1 MNLYPAVAYFRH
13 LLTAGSTAGHGV
25 HSPYAFDFLTTVV
38 SGKTDGN
45 IMKHTRDLRRE
56 MLSDTRCIRVTDLGA
71 GSVTK
76 AGEERCVAEIARTS
90 AVPRREAE
98 LLSRIVQGAEYRV
111 QGKQLRVQSMEHGAW
126 SMEKGIILELGTS
139 LGISALAMAL
149 AAPERKV
156 MTVEGCPAL
165 AEIARGNL
173 NRHGASNAVVM
184 NMEFATALDS
194 LKKEGQRI
202 SFAFID
208 GNHRGPAMTEY
219 VRKIAE
225 MGEEMIIVL
234 DDIHLTKEMY
244 LAWQSL
250 VASGVAPATME
261 TLRLGIIFRLH
272 SLTPGRYRIRY

>member
-1 MNLYPAVAYFRH
+1 MNLYPAVAWLRH
-13 LLTAGSTAGHGV
+13 LLTATGTAGHGV

-38 SGKTDGN
+38 RGKTAQN

-56 MLSDTRCIRVTDLGA
+56 MLSDTRRISVTDLGA

-76 AGEERCVAEIARTS
+76 AGAERCIAEIERTT
-90 AVPRREAE
+90 ALPEREAG
-98 LLSRIVQGAEYRV
+98 LLARMVSRSLFRFPGD
-111 QGKQLRVQSMEHGAW
+111 
-126 SMEKGIILELGTS
+126 GIILELGTS
-139 LGISALAMAL
+139 LGMSTLAMAL

-165 AEIARGNL
+165 AEIARSNL
-173 NRHGASNAVVM
+173 IRHGASNAVVM
-184 NMEFATALDS
+184 NMEFSAALDI
-194 LKKEGQRI
+194 LKEEGQRI

-208 GNHRGPAMTEY
+208 GNHRGPALTEY

-244 LAWQSL
+244 RAWQSL
-250 VASGVAPATME
+250 VASEIAPATME
-261 TLRLGIIFRLH
+261 TLRLGILFRIR
-272 SLTPGRYRIRY
+272 SLTPGRYRIMY